1 MAKHTA
7 RHGNRRSL
15 LGSLAVLVVVALS
28 GYLLMTNL
36 RVNRTAT
43 VSSDTADLVEQ
54 RVERV
59 EQLSED
65 VKELSSQIDTFTDL
79 AAGSAGT
86 TGTDAEDAGSGAML
100 RKVEGPGVT
109 VILNDSPMW
118 EQVVNGAGT
127 TANINDYVIHQEDIE
142 GVINALWQGGADS
155 MMFEDQRL
163 LSTSAVLCSGN
174 VVSLHGKKYSPP
186 FHISAIGDPE
196 KLTQALDDSPAIKLF
211 KQYVSLFGLGWEV
224 KTKESLEFPSTA
236 VSLQPLK
243 YATVAGDG
251 NDGADASADN
261 GAGEQTTNGGTDNG
275 ANGADGSSS
284 PQEGQQQ

>member
-7 RHGNRRSL
+7 RHGARRSL
-15 LGSLAVLVVVALS
+15 LGSLAVMVVVALS

-43 VSSDTADLVEQ
+43 VSSDTAGLVEQ

-59 EQLSED
+59 EELSED
-65 VKELSSQIDTFTDL
+65 VKSLSSQIDTFTDL
-79 AAGSAGT
+79 AAGGT
-86 TGTDAEDAGSGAML
+86 ATDSEDAGSGAML

-118 EQVVNGAGT
+118 EQAVNGSGT

-196 KLTQALDDSPAIKLF
+196 RLNKALDDSPAIKLF

-224 KTKESLEFPSTA
+224 KNKENLEFPSTA
-236 VSLQPLK
+236 ASLQPLK
-243 YATVAGDG
+243 YASVAADGD
-251 NDGADASADN
+251 DGTASAD
-261 GAGEQTTNGGTDNG
+261 GG
-275 ANGADGSSS
+275 DGS
-284 PQEGQQQ
+284 QEGQGQ